1 MANETGVANGQ
12 ELRRDR
18 RFQVSQAALITQ
30 VGHGEIACEIRDFC
44 FGGLF
49 LKFTNPE
56 AAITALAKRADAE
69 VEIVFTPA
77 ATGNAQSFRIPAQL
91 KRLSPLGV
99 GVAFSRPPQDALRAL
114 QKLRMAS
121 HRQKLSASAGG
132 ETSAHLRET
141 CTTLLSESLQQ
152 VWDHLNRNLD
162 DRLSSAAS
170 RASGIAEHSGL
181 LNAPLEFNRHATAI
195 RERFIRQVMNAV
207 SSPTS
212 VQGPSGAPSD
222 GGLSLV
228 DEVEFEDWLATSTEA
243 HKLEELFREQLSDI
257 EPRIGQL
264 YGMACDHTNNPF
276 GPTVISHAY
285 REALV
290 DVPLLARARQV
301 AYTTLRESLA
311 DLLASLYAE
320 LLAMLP
326 VSHAELQP
334 AADASN
340 TEADYPD
347 NPQPHTATSPGSASA
362 PGQRSAGASEN
373 AASSPGTLGRLAGS
387 MMDFFRGQAP
397 AGAGHSQGGGNNGAG
412 GMSAAAPGNPPI
424 SGAASGGTP
433 SSAAPAGRQG
443 FSAPGTSPVLQR
455 LAASGAIPANLSGE
469 MARSVDMFGALF
481 DTMHAEKSV
490 SEGMRP
496 FFQQLETSLIKLA
509 MSDPAFLNS
518 PTHPAHKVLNTLDRI
533 SMIAGDDGKIT
544 DERLLRLMQRWTDRI
559 NAEGE
564 KNPGVFE
571 EARTQLERVVKPLL
585 NERIARVFR
594 LQEMCEGRQR
604 AEVTKRRIL
613 DDLLQRLG
621 DRAAPNAVIEL
632 LNGGWRNVLLI
643 SEMRE
648 GRDSEAAQA
657 AWHVLDQLSAWLN
670 PARETAPDA
679 TEAQALLQIVD
690 AGLTHVCA
698 DKFAQDRLLD
708 QLTTALFDQT
718 PEVLSTTPVTARLNE
733 AAPDANSES
742 WTSYIERLRVGDWMQ
757 FSSLDTPLNLIWIGD
772 QPPVYVFANYRG
784 IKKLDLKRAELL
796 RALDKG
802 EADWTEDLELPLMDR
817 SYSAMI
823 QKMQRD
829 LVWQAS
835 HDPMTGLSNRKAFF
849 RSMRRLWL
857 RDTDAQTGYVTAII
871 QLDLQHESGEA
882 AHLDVRGTLLRDI
895 AESLHTLLPAETE
908 FARAGESALA
918 YWTAADS
925 REIARTQAES
935 VRAALQS
942 KPYEIEGARYVARPA
957 IGLMWAADCLTPEI
971 YYDNANAVSAAA
983 RLDANQP
990 IAMYGKDASDDTM
1003 ALAQWAHTLTDI
1015 LANDR
1020 LSVACQAVAQLND
1033 PAREPV
1039 FYEILLQP
1047 DVQADH
1053 PLATRELIHAA
1064 ERLQRITEIDRWV
1077 TRQVLQWMRAHPEA
1091 TALGGGFSINLS
1103 GQSVTNPLFLKFLL
1117 AELNRGDIA
1126 GNKLIF
1132 EINEAAA
1139 IEGHAQAQLFM
1150 RQLQR
1155 HGCRF
1160 MLDEFGTSSSSYTSL
1175 KGMNLSYL
1183 KIDPGLMREL
1193 SNSMIDEA
1201 LVRSILETAN
1211 FLHIQAIACQVE
1223 TPETLDKLADLGV
1236 ELVQGYLIGAVQPL
1250 AKLG

>member
-18 RFQVSQAALITQ
+18 RFQVSQAAIITQ
-30 VGHGEIACEIRDFC
+30 AGHGEIACEIRDFC

-132 ETSAHLRET
+132 ETSVHLRET
-141 CTTLLSESLQQ
+141 CTTLLSESLLQ

-162 DRLSSAAS
+162 DKLSAAAS

-181 LNAPLEFNRHATAI
+181 LNAPQEFKRHAAAI

-207 SSPTS
+207 SNPAS
-212 VQGPSGAPSD
+212 VQGPSSAPSD
-222 GGLSLV
+222 GVLSLV

-257 EPRIGQL
+257 EPRVGQL
-264 YGMACDHTNNPF
+264 YGLACDHTNNPF

-290 DVPLLARARQV
+290 DVPLLARARQI

-311 DLLASLYAE
+311 ELLAPLYAE

-326 VSHAELQP
+326 VSRAELQSPYDMPTAEATDP
-334 AADASN
+334 ASTAPQTAPQTDSTPATGTRPAGGPANPAS
-340 TEADYPD
+340 
-347 NPQPHTATSPGSASA
+347 GSS
-362 PGQRSAGASEN
+362 
-373 AASSPGTLGRLAGS
+373 TLGRLAGS
-387 MMDFFRGQAP
+387 MMDFFRGQTP
-397 AGAGHSQGGGNNGAG
+397 ASTGVGNIQGSGSMAG
-412 GMSAAAPGNPPI
+412 GPTAGTLGAPIPGKV
-424 SGAASGGTP
+424 SGGTP
-433 SSAAPAGRQG
+433 ATATASGNSGFAAPGA
-443 FSAPGTSPVLQR
+443 SPVLQR

-518 PTHPAHKVLNTLDRI
+518 PAHPAHKVLNTLDRI

-648 GRDSEAAQA
+648 GRDSEATQA
-657 AWHVLDQLSAWLN
+657 AWHVLDQLSAWLD
-670 PARETAPDA
+670 PAHESAPDA
-679 TEAQALLQIVD
+679 SEAQALLQIVD

-708 QLTTALFDQT
+708 QLTTALFDKT
-718 PEVLSTTPVTARLNE
+718 PEALSTTPVTARLNE
-733 AAPDANSES
+733 ATPDVGSEN

-784 IKKLDLKRAELL
+784 IKKLDLKRTELL
-796 RALDKG
+796 RAIDKG
-802 EADWTEDLELPLMDR
+802 EANWTEDLELPLMDR

-835 HDPMTGLSNRKAFF
+835 HDPMTGLANRKAFF

-857 RDTDAQTGYVTAII
+857 RDTDAQAGYVTAII

-882 AHLDVRGTLLRDI
+882 VHLDVRGTLLREI
-895 AESLHTLLPAETE
+895 AESLHTLLPSETE

-925 REIARTQAES
+925 REIAHTQAES

-942 KPYEIEGARYVARPA
+942 KPYEIEGARFVAQPA
-957 IGLMWAADCLTPEI
+957 IGLMWAADCLTPES

-983 RLDANQP
+983 RLDPSQP
-990 IAMYGKDASDDTM
+990 IVVYGQDASDDTM

-1020 LSVACQAVAQLND
+1020 LSVACQAVARLDD
-1033 PAREPV
+1033 PARKPV

-1047 DVQADH
+1047 DIQADS
-1053 PLATRELIHAA
+1053 PLTTRELIHAA

-1077 TRQVLQWMRAHPEA
+1077 TRQVLQWMRAHPDT

-1126 GNKLIF
+1126 GSKLIF

-1183 KIDPGLMREL
+1183 KIDPSLMHDL
-1193 SNSMIDEA
+1193 ANSMIDEA

-1211 FLHIQAIACQVE
+1211 FLHIQTIASRVE
-1223 TPETLDKLADLGV
+1223 APETLDKLADLGV